1 MADEVIALEFA
12 LDAGK
17 ANMTL
22 GELEKGFE
30 AMAEEIK
37 TVGRGTKQFK
47 TLSKGMA
54 QASKEIK
61 NMELAFEGLD
71 REQVAGEIG
80 SVAGAVGDLT
90 TSFILLGGE
99 SETMEE
105 LGRNIEKAMMVS
117 MGLKGAIEGLSSTR
131 KLYNNLIKDGT
142 IQQVK
147 ETITT
152 SIATAKTWLLDAAKK
167 AYAVTTG
174 VLTGKIKIATVAQ
187 RVFNAVIKASPI
199 ALLITGIAA
208 AGAAFLAFAKDSS
221 EAAKEQKALKDS
233 LESVKG
239 EIESVHEEVAEMENA
254 FALAKEGVM
263 SKEKALFIY
272 NETIGQTIG
281 EAETLEEAEKRFH
294 DNTENYIKAATLRA
308 QAQELIKMAAEEQ
321 TAALLAQEKDNRS
334 TTESTLGGIS
344 EIHAAY
350 KDLTSFGVF
359 GYTDAEA
366 EATKKTK
373 EEATKRAVAQSEANA
388 KRFQELAKNLD
399 AEALLI
405 EKNNN
410 FITEADRKKA
420 EADKKAAEADKKAAE
435 EKAERR
441 AKRLKDQQEAA
452 KKLIEDAKAL
462 AEFEEEQARIS
473 IQLIQDEG
481 ERARAEI
488 DYNTQLELEALEKKG
503 ELTFDAEM
511 LIAQKKHKALAD
523 LQKEEDDKR
532 FAAEKEAQAKRDEY
546 EKLLFEA
553 KVGNEKEET
562 ERKRLQLEED
572 FQNNIATLEQQGLLS
587 TELEIELTMA
597 REKALADIEL
607 ERIEKVRQANLEATQ
622 ERLESANQ
630 IIGAISSLN
639 SAALATDL
647 KNAGNNEKKKE
658 QLRRASFEREK
669 KLNIAMALV
678 NGAQAQMSILA
689 QTPKADFGIA
699 TAIAMAAAAVT
710 TIAQIAAIK
719 ATSYQGGGSP
729 VASESATAPSAGG
742 AGAAGGGAAITP
754 VSNTSTILGSQQV
767 FVTETDI
774 TNTQNNVSV
783 IEESATF

>member
-1 MADEVIALEFA
+1 MADKIALEFDLTA
-12 LDAGK
+12 DK
-17 ANMTL
+17 AQMTL
-22 GELEKGFE
+22 GELEKGFDE
-30 AMAEEIK
+30 MKDRLKE
-37 TVGRGTKQFK
+37 VGRGSEEFKQL
-47 TLSKGMA
+47 TTAMA
-54 QASKEIK
+54 QTTAEIK
-61 NMELAFEGLD
+61 NIELGFEGLD
-71 REQVAGEIG
+71 REQIASELG
-80 SVAGAVGDLT
+80 SVAGGIGDITASLV
-90 TSFILLGGE
+90 LLGGE
-99 SETMEE
+99 NETIEQI
-105 LGRNIEKAMMVS
+105 GASIEKAMAIS
-117 MGLKGAIEGLSSTR
+117 MGFKGAIEGLSSAR
-131 KLYNNLIKDGT
+131 KLHNNLLKDGT

-152 SIATAKTWLLDAAKK
+152 SIATAKTWLLDGAKK

-199 ALLITGIAA
+199 ALLITAIAA

-233 LESVKG
+233 LEAVKG
-239 EIESVHEEVAEMENA
+239 EIESVYEEVAEMENA

-294 DNTENYIKAATLRA
+294 DNTDNYIEAAKKRA

-420 EADKKAAEADKKAAE
+420 EADKKAAEEKAEADKAAQKAWEAGAEARAMARSKEQQAKKDALMEDIEIADRNLELDTEELDRNSILIEGLLSNEQILHDAKNFWHNKDLERIAEENAARREAAQDAMNLALTTLNAISDVSNTRADEDLKAEEDRFNTLRATTQLTEKQIAAE
-435 EKAERR
+435 E
-441 AKRLKDQQEAA
+441 AKSAKIKDD
-452 KKLIEDAKAL
+452 I
-462 AEFEEEQARIS
+462 
-473 IQLIQDEG
+473 
-481 ERARAEI
+481 
-488 DYNTQLELEALEKKG
+488 
-503 ELTFDAEM
+503 
-511 LIAQKKHKALAD
+511 
-523 LQKEEDDKR
+523 
-532 FAAEKEAQAKRDEY
+532 
-546 EKLLFEA
+546 
-553 KVGNEKEET
+553 
-562 ERKRLQLEED
+562 RKRQFEND
-572 FQNNIATLEQQGLLS
+572 
-587 TELEIELTMA
+587 
-597 REKALADIEL
+597 
-607 ERIEKVRQANLEATQ
+607 
-622 ERLESANQ
+622 
-630 IIGAISSLN
+630 
-639 SAALATDL
+639 
-647 KNAGNNEKKKE
+647 KKM
-658 QLRRASFEREK
+658 Q
-669 KLNIAMALV
+669 IAMAAI
-678 NGAQAQMSILA
+678 NGAQALTSIFAQYPKFDGGFAMVAALA
-689 QTPKADFGIA
+689 SSVIT
-699 TAIAMAAAAVT
+699 TAA
-710 TIAQIAAIK
+710 TIAKIK
-719 ATSYQGGGSP
+719 ATTFQSTPAPALPAIDSGNGGPTGP
-729 VASESATAPSAGG
+729 D
-742 AGAAGGGAAITP
+742 AGGGAAITP
-754 VSNTSTILGSQQV
+754 VSNTSTILGGQKV

-774 TNTQNNVSV
+774 TETQNNVSV